1 MEKNITYCG
10 MSAKVGCDDKC
21 NKAWGIMLRPKVQ
34 LSDDDDDVV
43 YLGDDELGEAPKHP
57 KTWEGGDA
65 KPTCDSE
72 KMNKWCVRQCE
83 RCVMT
88 EYGKPD
94 EPLKIKD
101 WSKNVYNQPWKHGIK

>member
-1 MEKNITYCG
+1 MP
-10 MSAKVGCDDKC
+10 AKVGCDEKC
-21 NKAWGIMLRPKVQ
+21 NKAWGIMLRPKEQ

-43 YLGDDELGEAPKHP
+43 YLSDDELGDAPENP
-57 KTWEGGDA
+57 PIWEGGEG

-94 EPLKIKD
+94 EPLIYKD
-101 WSKNVYNQPWKHGIK
+101 WGVRRYNQPWKHGVKD